1 MVCFKIYNQLFLIE
15 LWQQD
20 NFPFACSITFNST
33 LKFPGAFVTLYMN
46 IFFKISTLKII
57 QIWHFDGKKKIL
69 KLAVLIKLGHL
80 QINVNLKYYV

>member
-1 MVCFKIYNQLFLIE
+1 MVGFKIYNQLFLIE

-20 NFPFACSITFNST
+20 NFPFVCSITFNYT

-57 QIWHFDGKKKIL
+57 QIWHFDGKKKDFKISC
-69 KLAVLIKLGHL
+69 
-80 QINVNLKYYV
+80 INKTGSFTNKCES